1 MSEVPAHPEVDP
13 PAAVAV
19 AGLAQDAAAGD
30 PALTDDALPLVASLV
45 QWHNRLPW
53 ARRLQAAQV
62 SGLGL
67 VKLAF
72 SDDAAARPLYPP
84 QTLVPG
90 VSAARLGRFAR
101 RHGYDERPG
110 PPDWPVRELGPDPAL
125 PEAPVHWRYLMT
137 AAHPAGTTGGLM
149 RVLAGRVHGAKAMPF
164 VGRRALSPQ
173 RLQRSLAG
181 AGGVLLLLGALTGWW
196 QRGGATSS
204 VAWVEPPGA
213 ASDAVA
219 AASQGLSTA
228 VAASGVDA
236 SASGASAVAI
246 ASAPMASG
254 LVHTEAGAAADIA
267 ATPPSAVGASA
278 APRAASASAG
288 PLENLL
294 MPAAASSAGASTVAP
309 PPPPRYAL
317 VSLPQADTQGSAARA
332 MERLVSQSQSLRAQD
347 RRLEWMPSPDG
358 QVLTLWPFEDKAEA
372 ERLARKLQRQGLS
385 LQVVA
390 F

>member
-1 MSEVPAHPEVDP
+1 MSEVPAEPEVDP
-13 PAAVAV
+13 PEVVAV
-19 AGLAQDAAAGD
+19 AGPAPDAAAGD
-30 PALTDDALPLVASLV
+30 PAVTDDALPLVASLV
-45 QWHNRLPW
+45 QWHNRWPW

-67 VKLAF
+67 VKLAL

-90 VSAARLGRFAR
+90 VSAARLRRFVR

-125 PEAPVHWRYLMT
+125 PEAPVRWRYLMT
-137 AAHPAGTTGGLM
+137 AAYPAGSTESLL
-149 RVLAGRVHGAKAMPF
+149 RVLAGRVNGAKAMPF

-173 RLQRSLAG
+173 RLQRSLAA
-181 AGGVLLLLGALTGWW
+181 AGGVLLLLGALIGWW
-196 QRGGATSS
+196 QTRGATPSAS
-204 VAWVEPPGA
+204 VANPPGA
-213 ASDAVA
+213 ASAAV

-228 VAASGVDA
+228 LAASEVDA
-236 SASGASAVAI
+236 TASGASAVAI
-246 ASAPMASG
+246 ASTPVASG
-254 LVHTEAGAAADIA
+254 GVHTGPGPAADIA
-267 ATPPSAVGASA
+267 STPPSAVAASA
-278 APRAASASAG
+278 AARAASASAG

-294 MPAAASSAGASTVAP
+294 VPAAASSPGVSTVT
-309 PPPPRYAL
+309 PPPRYAL
-317 VSLPQADTQGSAARA
+317 VSSPQADPRGSAARA

-358 QVLTLWPFEDKAEA
+358 QVLTLWPFDDKAEA